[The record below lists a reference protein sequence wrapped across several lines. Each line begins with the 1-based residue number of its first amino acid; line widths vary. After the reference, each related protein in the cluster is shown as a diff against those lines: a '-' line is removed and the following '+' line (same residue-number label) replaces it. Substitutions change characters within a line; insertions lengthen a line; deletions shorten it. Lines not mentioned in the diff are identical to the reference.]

1 MVTRKSTGLVQIPLF
16 MIDDEQGNRIFEN
29 TSSSSMSYEILDT
42 YIEKVSGKEYPCA
55 LRYTFEGEGMK
66 ITYTIRDPQEI
77 GVMYVYGDVPEP
89 VKKQYDAM
97 GLKPSYTRN
106 LADTE
111 LTIESD
117 GESQTVKG
125 RMLYEFNFPAAKLR

>member
-1 MVTRKSTGLVQIPLF
+1 MFIHTLLF
-16 MIDDEQGNRIFEN
+16 G
-29 TSSSSMSYEILDT
+29 
-42 YIEKVSGKEYPCA
+42 GH
-55 LRYTFEGEGMK
+55 
-66 ITYTIRDPQEI
+66 IR
-77 GVMYVYGDVPEP
+77 
-89 VKKQYDAM
+89 
-97 GLKPSYTRN
+97 LKPSYTRN